1 MRSRHLRTLVACA
14 LATTGLVLVGP
25 WAQAA
30 EPGGCAPAAA
40 HRGILTSYTE
50 NTKGSIRDA
59 VAAEAKFEIDLRS
72 TSNDGI
78 VVIHDSTLS
87 RTTNGRGRVAN
98 KTAAEIRSFRTDD
111 GQRVPVIGGV
121 LRMVRDN
128 SNAEAILH
136 LKTLTPS
143 SQRNLASRIAEYG
156 IADRLEAIGSASQ
169 LAGFRRRNRGI
180 PTYLLYRGLPSVE
193 DAAASGGAH
202 VFPRKTT
209 PEWRDD
215 MQAEGVPFST
225 RIDDT
230 PEGWE
235 AAQGVDSTSVM
246 TDDVAGYRT
255 YCSSRA

>member
-1 MRSRHLRTLVACA
+1 LRTLVAGA

-40 HRGILTSYTE
+40 HRGILTSHTE
-50 NTKGSIRDA
+50 NTKGSMRSAIAADA
-59 VAAEAKFEIDLRS
+59 EFEIDLRS

-87 RTTNGRGRVAN
+87 RTTNGSGRVAN
-98 KTAAEIRSFRTDD
+98 KTAAKIRSLRTDD

-128 SNAEAILH
+128 SNAKAILH
-136 LKTLTPS
+136 LKTLTPT
-143 SQRNLASRIAEYG
+143 SQRKLASLIAEYG
-156 IADRLEAIGSASQ
+156 IARRLEAIGNASQ
-169 LAGFRRRNRGI
+169 LAGFRRRNPGTA
-180 PTYLLYRGLPSVE
+180 TYLLSPGLPSVDE
-193 DAAASGGAH
+193 AAASGGAH
-202 VFPRKTT
+202 VFPRLTT
-209 PEWRDD
+209 PKWRAD
-215 MQAEGVPFST
+215 MQSEGVPFNT
-225 RIDDT
+225 RLDDT

-235 AAQGVDSTSVM
+235 TAQVGTTSVM
-246 TDDVAGYRT
+246 TDDVAGYRA